1 MKTQSK
7 RLDSFEV
14 VAEIVTAHREISHFH
29 VLDVPSPPLLQ
40 ERLPSDLVDP
50 VVLGE
55 ALNLKER
62 YGVCFWDA
70 YFVSLRDR
78 PANMMETFSAALLH
92 DSSAQRLRRIESKE
106 VSSLRKLERSMPKGQ
121 MLAISSRVELRNG
134 ENRHIAM
141 LDLHPV
147 ASPTNLAAA
156 TAAIRALNLS
166 GGGFLLQSGKSYH
179 YYGVALLTEREL
191 VEFLARALLLGPIVD
206 TRWAAHQ
213 ILEGACALRIG
224 SRRGYQDL
232 PFVVA
237 EFP

>member
-1 MKTQSK
+1 MKTQNK
-7 RLDSFEV
+7 VLDSFEV
-14 VAEIVTAHREISHFH
+14 VAEIITAHQEISHFH
-29 VLDVPSPPLLQ
+29 ILDVPSPPLLQ

-50 VVLGE
+50 IILRE
-55 ALNLKER
+55 ALNLKEH

-70 YFVSLRDR
+70 YFVSLRDN

-92 DSSAQRLRRIESKE
+92 DSSAQRLRRIESKD
-106 VSSLRKLERSMPKGQ
+106 VRSLPKLEHSMGTGQ

-134 ENRHIAM
+134 ESRHIPM

-147 ASPTNLAAA
+147 ASPANLTVA

-166 GGGFLLQSGKSYH
+166 GPGFLLQSGKSYH
-179 YYGVALLTEREL
+179 YYGVSLLTEREL
-191 VEFLARALLLGPIVD
+191 VGFLARALLLGPIID
-206 TRWAAHQ
+206 TRWVAHQ

-224 SRRGYQDL
+224 SRRGYQNL

-237 EFP
+237 ELP